1 MEHKNLLEIK
11 LMNKNLALLLFTFIF
26 AINTFVKASNGHII
40 LNTGEKL
47 EVTIKISDGLMN
59 PGTTFYDLQW
69 GIKYYDKDDK
79 KQNIKLSLVKELYF
93 KIDTNEY
100 QMVCFKNTMKVKDK
114 NYVAKDYVLLYLVQK
129 GNLSNYSYYYGT
141 MNYRVVGP
149 SMNNGGRSMSLYSVP
164 INADWIF
171 LNVLQLE
178 GKEPIKV
185 TNRSFK
191 KPLLEYLAT
200 CKDVTVKIEN
210 ETYGEKDLIT
220 IVDAYNTEC
229 K

>member
-1 MEHKNLLEIK
+1 MIK
-11 LMNKNLALLLFTFIF
+11 KSALLFIL
-26 AINTFVKASNGHII
+26 AIFCVKAFAQTSNGYIL
-40 LNTGEKL
+40 LNTGEKM
-47 EVTIKISDGLMN
+47 EVTIKISDGLMV
-59 PGTTFYDLQW
+59 PGTTFYDIQW
-69 GIKYYDKDDK
+69 GIKYYDKEDK
-79 KQNIKLSLVKELYF
+79 KQNIKLSLVKELHF

-100 QMVCFKNTMKVKDK
+100 HMVCFKNTMKVKDK

-141 MNYRVVGP
+141 MNYKVVGP

-171 LNVLQLE
+171 LNVLQIE

-200 CKDVTVKIEN
+200 CKDVTVKVEN
-210 ETYGEKDLIT
+210 ETYGEKDLIK
-220 IVDAYNTEC
+220 IVDDYNELC

>member
-1 MEHKNLLEIK
+1 MKKNLVFIVIIII
-11 LMNKNLALLLFTFIF
+11 LAVTNSLS
-26 AINTFVKASNGHII
+26 AYNGYMV
-40 LNTGEKL
+40 LNTGEKV
-47 EVTIKISDGLMN
+47 EVTIKISDGLMA

-69 GIKYYDKDDK
+69 GIKYYDKEDK

-100 QMVCFKNTMKVKDK
+100 KMVCFKNTMKVKDK

-129 GNLSNYSYYYGT
+129 RELSNYSNYYGT
-141 MNYRVVGP
+141 MNYKVVGP
-149 SMNNGGRSMSLYSVP
+149 SMMNPGGNKLSLYSVP

-171 LNVLQLE
+171 LNVLQIE

-191 KPLLEYLAT
+191 KPLLEYLAA
-200 CKDVTVKIEN
+200 CRDVTSKIEN
-210 ETYGEKDLIT
+210 ETFGEKDLIK
-220 IVDAYNTEC
+220 IVEEYNNVC